1 VRFTRSESVYSYAA
15 TTLWIAYGIAI
26 LITALAVSM
35 ALMTIIDGN
44 ASYSRDFST
53 IMRMTSGAKLSAT
66 ITEEDAAGHDPLPAR
81 LANAMI
87 SFHDVLDKEVNE
99 RASTGREDGAQDAN
113 GAELRQRML
122 RKSALAEALLQVEQ
136 ERRIQ

>member
-1 VRFTRSESVYSYAA
+1 VTFTRFESVYTYAA

-26 LITALAVSM
+26 LITAIAVAM

-66 ITEEDAAGHDPLPAR
+66 ITEEDAAGHDPLSNR
-81 LANAMI
+81 LATAMI
-87 SFHDVLDKEVNE
+87 SFHDVADKEVNS
-99 RASTGREDGAQDAN
+99 RASTGREDGAQDVN
-113 GAELRQRML
+113 GPELRQRLL
-122 RKSALAEALLQVEQ
+122 RTSALAEALLNFE
-136 ERRIQ
+136 EGRRI